1 MSEEKK
7 KIIRITADSTLANS
21 DWIKTKVWD
30 LPVNTNEFL
39 NAIGGF
45 DKLEHFMKLPASK
58 AMPEKLK
65 EALKNYKPEN

>member
-7 KIIRITADSTLANS
+7 KIVRITADSTLANA
-21 DWIKTKVWD
+21 DWVKAKVWD
-30 LPVNTNEFL
+30 LPADINGFL
-39 NAIGGF
+39 NAIGGI
-45 DKLEHFMKLPASK
+45 DKLEHFMKLPAAK